1 MDKRLIIIA
10 LALSAIAAALVVR
23 MIPRGPRQA
32 PGSEASAQ
40 SSSEE
45 LPKLWDAPQF
55 EFASQTGRALR
66 HDELRGQVWIAN
78 FIFTQCT
85 SICPTMTAKMV
96 LLQRNLGAPQL
107 RFVSF
112 SVDPEN
118 DTPAVLKEYAEVWRP
133 GETRWWLLATD
144 AENLA
149 RVAKGFG
156 VTVQKTDDV
165 DDPILHSNRF
175 FLVDP
180 RGLIRGAYLSDDEEA
195 IERLIDDTNRLLAQE
210 FKTSPIA
217 QADLSG
223 PELFQAL
230 GCVGCHN
237 NPRLGPPLGGVLGHA
252 VKLDDGSELVAD
264 RAYLSESILEP
275 HARIVAGYRGTMPIY
290 RGALSEVQLDRLLDY
305 LSSLPPPAG
314 AGEAPTLVYDPV
326 CRMEI
331 TIFSDSPSMEH
342 AGKRYWFCCEHCLER
357 FKEEP
362 SAFVD
367 AKQ

>member
-1 MDKRLIIIA
+1 MNRVVLGIV
-10 LALSAIAAALVVR
+10 LLSAIAAAVVVR
-23 MIPRGPRQA
+23 WMPRGQRQA
-32 PGSEASAQ
+32 PGSEANAQ

-45 LPKLWDAPQF
+45 LPKLWDAPPF
-55 EFASQTGRALR
+55 EFASQAGRPLGNA
-66 HDELRGQVWIAN
+66 ELRGQVWIAN

-112 SVDPEN
+112 SVDPQN
-118 DTPAVLKEYAEVWRP
+118 DTPTVLKEYAGIWRP
-133 GETRWWLLATD
+133 SETRWWLLATD

-195 IERLIDDTNRLLAQE
+195 IERLIDDTNRLLARE
-210 FKTSPIA
+210 FANSTFA
-217 QADLSG
+217 QTDLSG

-237 NPRLGPPLGGVLGHA
+237 NPRLGPPLGGALGHA
-252 VKLDDGSELVAD
+252 VTLDDGSKLVAD
-264 RAYLSESILEP
+264 RAYLRESILEP

-290 RGALSEVQLDRLLDY
+290 RGALSDVQLDRLLDY
-305 LSSLPPPAG
+305 VSSLPPPAG
-314 AGEAPTLVYDPV
+314 SSESPTLVYDPV

-331 TIFSDSPSMEH
+331 TVFSDSPSTDY

-362 SAFVD
+362 AAFVD